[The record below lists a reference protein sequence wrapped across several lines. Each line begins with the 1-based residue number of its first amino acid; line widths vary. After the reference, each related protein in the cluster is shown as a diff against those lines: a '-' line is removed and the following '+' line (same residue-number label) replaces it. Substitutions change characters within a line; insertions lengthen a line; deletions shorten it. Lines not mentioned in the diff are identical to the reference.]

1 MIFKSYETKKINIKD
16 FKNIL
21 IYGENEGLKNE
32 IVKNNIINNFSGN
45 LQKYDEKDIFKDYNS
60 IVSSLLNKSFFD
72 EQKVVVISRAT
83 DKILQFIQELEEKK
97 ISDII
102 FVIFADRLDKRS
114 KLRTIFEKKKILL
127 VFLFIKMM
135 KKL

>member
-32 IVKNNIINNFSGN
+32 IVKNNIINNFSGD
-45 LQKYDEKDIFKDYNS
+45 LQKYDEKDIFKDYNN
-60 IVSSLLNKSFFD
+60 IVSSLLNRSFFN
-72 EQKVVVISRAT
+72 EEKLVFISRAT
-83 DKILQFIQELEEKK
+83 DKIVQFIEELEEKK

-102 FVIFADRLDKRS
+102 FVIFADRLEKRS
-114 KLRTIFEKKKILL
+114 KLRTIFEKKKKFCLYSWL
-127 VFLFIKMM
+127 
-135 KKL
+135 